1 MKAREDSIKE
11 KVENLKSY
19 KISVTKI
26 CKQILWLLMKNSE
39 DEENIILYI
48 ENLMIKQILNN
59 INQINNNIIQQK
71 ITFYIQNIIVQK

>member
-19 KISVTKI
+19 KISATKI

>member
-48 ENLMIKQILNN
+48 ENLMIKEILNN